1 MQHYYPEFILDGN
14 QKWLFNPILKRRFK
28 NLPEERIRLQWVD
41 YLLENKLW
49 QRSRIGFETPVK
61 SADPESVLRADLV
74 LYDQEF
80 RPEILIECKAESIA
94 LTEATAEQAA
104 RYNREL
110 GARKIILTN
119 GYQHQMFELD
129 QEGAKPT
136 TSVFPF
142 RETEPSSRTADYWQ
156 RRGFSGDRV
165 PGGPGSWLEPLYLCF
180 SKGCNDGGE
189 IRYLHFSGTILPVPM
204 DHYYRIVPLAAHEKI
219 AWTLTGFP
227 ETDTYALFVLN
238 IRGKNRALGIIKLS
252 ELFSGDSCYFE
263 VLSDGSQESK
273 VLDTADIDF
282 LKRGEPS
289 LLPKFIRKF
298 FD

>member
-119 GYQHQMFELD
+119 GYQQIGRASGRERAKALLD
-129 QEGAKPT
+129 
-136 TSVFPF
+136 
-142 RETEPSSRTADYWQ
+142 D
-156 RRGFSGDRV
+156 
-165 PGGPGSWLEPLYLCF
+165 
-180 SKGCNDGGE
+180 N
-189 IRYLHFSGTILPVPM
+189 
-204 DHYYRIVPLAAHEKI
+204 
-219 AWTLTGFP
+219 
-227 ETDTYALFVLN
+227 
-238 IRGKNRALGIIKLS
+238 
-252 ELFSGDSCYFE
+252 
-263 VLSDGSQESK
+263 
-273 VLDTADIDF
+273 F
-282 LKRGEPS
+282 LKHRIAI
-289 LLPKFIRKF
+289 IRSPC
-298 FD
+298 